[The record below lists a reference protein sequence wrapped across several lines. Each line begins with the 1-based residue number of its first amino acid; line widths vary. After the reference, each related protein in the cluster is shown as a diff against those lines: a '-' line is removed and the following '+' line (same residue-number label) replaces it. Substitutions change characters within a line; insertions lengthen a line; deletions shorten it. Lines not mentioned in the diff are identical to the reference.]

1 MLTAGPKGACAAAC
15 ASSFEQELLSRA
27 RTVGSVLVVR
37 SSPMQVF
44 MTQLDSIRNAFQSAA
59 LDCVTGSGR
68 AEDLRDHVRT
78 IHVYE
83 RDRFCVQHPDEALF
97 VRLRDIGYDLGVV
110 TYGTETARSHYA
122 HVHEFIRTA
131 GPACCAGLTPSGR
144 WLPVPSRLPKG
155 ETLKCRDRLLKYC
168 QGAGLDLGCHGDKI
182 RTSAIGV
189 DFSPVSCVNIVG
201 DVRDLHYFRDDALDY
216 VFSSHCLED
225 LDDTEGTLREWFRVL
240 RPGGYLVLYLPHRD
254 HYPNIGHSHANAAHK
269 HDFVEQDVISA
280 AQRVAGCRVVH
291 CECHGTGPYDYER
304 LGQIEYSFELVLEK
318 LGERSRP

>member
-1 MLTAGPKGACAAAC
+1 MLTAGQKGACAAAC

-44 MTQLDSIRNAFQSAA
+44 MTQLDSIRNGFQSAA

-122 HVHEFIRTA
+122 HVHEFIR
-131 GPACCAGLTPSGR
+131 
-144 WLPVPSRLPKG
+144 
-155 ETLKCRDRLLKYC
+155 
-168 QGAGLDLGCHGDKI
+168 
-182 RTSAIGV
+182 
-189 DFSPVSCVNIVG
+189 
-201 DVRDLHYFRDDALDY
+201 
-216 VFSSHCLED
+216 
-225 LDDTEGTLREWFRVL
+225 
-240 RPGGYLVLYLPHRD
+240 PGGYLVLYLPHRD

-291 CECHGTGPYDYER
+291 CECHGTGSYDYER
-304 LGQIEYSFELVLEK
+304 RGQIEYSFELVLEK